1 MELTLDESFFGKLY
15 PYVVDPD
22 ITDIRWNGRA
32 LWIEHLKK
40 GRFKTDDI
48 LDESFLKIMTQRI
61 ATLQNVNFNAS
72 ESSLEA
78 STDQLRIH
86 AIHPFRTGEKK
97 TILAIRKTPTV
108 ARITDESM
116 IETKYADEKVRE
128 LLGALVRAH
137 CSGIIIGDTGAG
149 KTELEKYLA
158 KFIPDN
164 EVCITVEDTLELK
177 LSELYPQKDIISIR
191 VDKDYTYEMA
201 IRDALRN
208 DTKNLW
214 IAEARSR
221 EIARILEGASTGC
234 CCWTTLHTPN
244 VWDIPDRVVQM
255 AGKDENGSDFENDVY
270 SFFDVGIRVRKDVT
284 SQGVFRKI
292 DQICFFDRTNREN
305 HTIVFMKN
313 GQFTHEELPLN
324 LVNEFI
330 RNKEIPLLKMLR
342 DIGGVISYEER

>member
-1 MELTLDESFFGKLY
+1 MEISLDESFFGKLY
-15 PYVVDPD
+15 PYVTDPNV
-22 ITDIRWNGRA
+22 TDIRWNGRA
-32 LWIEHLKK
+32 LWIEDLYK
-40 GRFKTDDI
+40 GRFKTEDV

-86 AIHPFRTGEKK
+86 AIHPFRTGEGK

-177 LSELYPQKDIISIR
+177 LSELYPQKDIISIK

-234 CCWTTLHTPN
+234 SCWTTLHTPN
-244 VWDIPDRVVQM
+244 VWDIPDRIVQM

-284 SQGVFRKI
+284 SQGIFRKI

-305 HTIVFMKN
+305 HTILFMKN

-324 LVNEFI
+324 LMNEFI
-330 RNKEIPLLKMLR
+330 RNKEIQLLKLLR
-342 DIGGVISYEER
+342 EIGGVSYEE